1 LFIDGNNY
9 LCGGYVQHHG
19 IFKKHHM
26 KKYSIKEHMASP
38 FDPQEKDQFLIGYLK
53 DFDHHT
59 MAFKITKSPLY
70 ASIMNLR
77 QGALAVA
84 KLNKLNMRFY
94 ELCAYE
100 EIERIPDSPSEQ

>member
-1 LFIDGNNY
+1 MFVDGHNL
-9 LCGGYVQHHG
+9 LCVSYVHHHRT
-19 IFKKHHM
+19 FKKHHM

-38 FDPQEKDQFLIGYLK
+38 FDPQEQDQFLIGYLK

-77 QGALAVA
+77 QGALAVS

-100 EIERIPDSPSEQ
+100 EIERIPDSPPE

>member
-1 LFIDGNNY
+1 
-9 LCGGYVQHHG
+9 
-19 IFKKHHM
+19 M

-38 FDPQEKDQFLIGYLK
+38 FDPQEQDQFLIGYLK

-94 ELCAYE
+94 ELCAYD
-100 EIERIPDSPSEQ
+100 EIYKLPDTAPKQEQ

>member
-1 LFIDGNNY
+1 
-9 LCGGYVQHHG
+9 
-19 IFKKHHM
+19 M

-77 QGALAVA
+77 QGALAVS
-84 KLNKLNMRFY
+84 KLNKLNMRIY
-94 ELCAYE
+94 ELCAYD
-100 EIERIPDSPSEQ
+100 EIYKLPDTAPKQEQ

>member
-1 LFIDGNNY
+1 
-9 LCGGYVQHHG
+9 
-19 IFKKHHM
+19 
-26 KKYSIKEHMASP
+26 MASP
-38 FDPQEKDQFLIGYLK
+38 FDPQEQDQFLIGYLK

-77 QGALAVA
+77 QGALAVS

-94 ELCAYE
+94 ELCTYD
-100 EIERIPDSPSEQ
+100 EIYKLPDTAPKQEQ